1 MRTYAREAIGF
12 VAREAPANRNV
23 IRIQEKR
30 NVTTPS
36 AYETAVRIKFCQV
49 VTFQFGRTL
58 ANTNSTKLKGHHLAT
73 FDPRGRFIG
82 TGGGDV

>member
-1 MRTYAREAIGF
+1 MRTYARETIGF

-36 AYETAVRIKFCQV
+36 AYETAARIKFCQV

-58 ANTNSTKLKGHHLAT
+58 AC
-73 FDPRGRFIG
+73 
-82 TGGGDV
+82 